1 MAAETIDQVIEQ
13 LTDIMDQAYRD
24 RSRLGFFAALYR
36 QVTIQVKHGIA
47 NGRFADGPRMERLD
61 VVFANRYLE
70 AMQRFVR
77 GELPPA
83 AWLVAFR
90 AASSWRLLILQ
101 HLLLGINAHINLDL
115 GIAAAQV
122 APGDALPLLKS
133 DFEAINTILAT
144 MLDAVQED
152 IGAVSPWLWLLD
164 RIGGRTDEAIA
175 TFSLLRARDAAW
187 NVAEKLAGLS
197 PEAQARAISA
207 LDQQVAARARLIRT
221 PGLFLSL
228 GMLGI
233 RLPESNDIPSIITR
247 LA

>member
-1 MAAETIDQVIEQ
+1 MGVETIDQVIEQ

-47 NGRFADGPRMERLD
+47 HGRFADGPRMERLD

-77 GELPPA
+77 GEPPPA
-83 AWLVAFR
+83 AWQVAFR

-101 HLLLGINAHINLDL
+101 HLLLSINAHINLDL

-164 RIGGRTDEAIA
+164 RIGGRTDEALVA
-175 TFSLLRARDAAW
+175 FSLGRARDAAW
-187 NVAEKLAGLS
+187 SVAEQLAGLP
-197 PEAQARAISA
+197 PEAQDQAIST
-207 LDQQVAARARLIRT
+207 LDQQVAARARRIRT

-233 RLPESNDIPSIITR
+233 RLPESNDIPSIIAR